1 MMATLHRIPHSQP
14 ECSLEARVLADRLA
28 ACAEE
33 ELVSYAEMQ
42 RVTGLEVQRKRRD
55 LLQTALR
62 LVLREHQKV
71 FAAVTGQ
78 GMKCLGSL
86 GIMAVGE
93 QTRRRT
99 HRLAVRTV
107 QKLSCADPADLDD
120 RTQYR
125 HLAYLSVFGAM
136 AALSHAKAVEKA
148 MHIQGAT
155 PKALDPDLYKDLFA

>member
-1 MMATLHRIPHSQP
+1 
-14 ECSLEARVLADRLA
+14 
-28 ACAEE
+28 
-33 ELVSYAEMQ
+33 
-42 RVTGLEVQRKRRD
+42 
-55 LLQTALR
+55 
-62 LVLREHQKV
+62 
-71 FAAVTGQ
+71 
-78 GMKCLGSL
+78 MKCLGSL

-120 RTQYR
+120 TTQYR